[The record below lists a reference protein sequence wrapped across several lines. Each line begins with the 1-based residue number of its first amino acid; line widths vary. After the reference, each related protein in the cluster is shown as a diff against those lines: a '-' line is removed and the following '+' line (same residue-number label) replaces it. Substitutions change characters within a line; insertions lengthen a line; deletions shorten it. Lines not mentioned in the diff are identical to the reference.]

1 MTITEFFSPPNRMKP
16 DAEDSNGRLALR
28 AVAEPDGIV
37 VLPWDDGRRGTRW
50 YVLIRQ
56 EQIEQAREEIVAHA
70 GITYTDYRGQPTPP
84 EPGDPGDEAAA
95 QVQGPRAMIRLDLI
109 ETGARQK
116 VGRSLGRFLDLWG
129 VRPPPSAPPVR
140 AAAEI
145 LRDYRLALAAG
156 RRHDAE
162 AALTEL
168 RASGGLEIIN
178 LRFLDLE
185 IVSRFDGPQAVLNHP
200 ALPALLQVR
209 RPGRV
214 TDLIAQAIDQASL
227 RPDDTATPQ
236 LLRQRFDRL
245 DLPLQ
250 DLVTTPGECRSA
262 SGALLLA
269 LRVAVAGGDVGAL
282 VEQVTRVVELDRN
295 TFSLLQALSQS
306 PVTPPTGQPVTATS
320 ASLGELLMRGEY
332 DRVLQLV
339 VDTPQTTETVD
350 AALRAA
356 QWLDSIEA
364 GRIALE
370 VLEDAPSEVRDSF
383 VGNRLRAPM
392 VEALRELVQA
402 EAPRPEVRN
411 WNEFFEN
418 LWSNPDWMDAVD
430 TAAHGAV
437 EWPVHPI
444 LSDRDAITA
453 LAGHVSRGVTAGVV
467 AFSRV
472 VPHLIDWLDRVPDDA
487 RPAIVD
493 VEEALIAHLA
503 LEDQTRAGLDLLG
516 SFAGDVIAA
525 GLDAA
530 HYGFVLDNLEERW
543 QVARSPA
550 AITWAVD
557 LIEVVIDHPCPDRVR
572 RTAFV
577 ATLLQT
583 SAEFV
588 SRISPDMRDLMEQLA
603 AELNLEHLL
612 PTIREE
618 VEIRDVP
625 TRKVRGIVIG
635 LYSLTESALQRAH
648 DHVTRRWP
656 GIEVVTRADHVASAE
671 LMNLARTADLMV
683 VATRSAKHAA
693 TGFISDHR
701 PPRLPTRYARGKGSA
716 SLVQEVEEWLAAF

>member
-1 MTITEFFSPPNRMKP
+1 
-16 DAEDSNGRLALR
+16 
-28 AVAEPDGIV
+28 
-37 VLPWDDGRRGTRW
+37 
-50 YVLIRQ
+50 
-56 EQIEQAREEIVAHA
+56 
-70 GITYTDYRGQPTPP
+70 
-84 EPGDPGDEAAA
+84 
-95 QVQGPRAMIRLDLI
+95 
-109 ETGARQK
+109 
-116 VGRSLGRFLDLWG
+116 
-129 VRPPPSAPPVR
+129 
-140 AAAEI
+140 
-145 LRDYRLALAAG
+145 
-156 RRHDAE
+156 
-162 AALTEL
+162 
-168 RASGGLEIIN
+168 
-178 LRFLDLE
+178 
-185 IVSRFDGPQAVLNHP
+185 
-200 ALPALLQVR
+200 
-209 RPGRV
+209 
-214 TDLIAQAIDQASL
+214 
-227 RPDDTATPQ
+227 
-236 LLRQRFDRL
+236 
-245 DLPLQ
+245 
-250 DLVTTPGECRSA
+250 
-262 SGALLLA
+262 
-269 LRVAVAGGDVGAL
+269 
-282 VEQVTRVVELDRN
+282 
-295 TFSLLQALSQS
+295 
-306 PVTPPTGQPVTATS
+306 
-320 ASLGELLMRGEY
+320 
-332 DRVLQLV
+332 
-339 VDTPQTTETVD
+339 
-350 AALRAA
+350 
-356 QWLDSIEA
+356 
-364 GRIALE
+364 
-370 VLEDAPSEVRDSF
+370 
-383 VGNRLRAPM
+383 M